1 MTRSG
6 MNWRPSLMT
15 SVDTPTDPALAGDAA
30 SPAAPAAASRPEASW
45 WSPENTVSVNV
56 SRILFALFFLGLW
69 EFGAGRLFDTFFFSS
84 PSRIFAQVGRELV
97 DPGFYRDLGVTA
109 AEMGIGFGIGAG
121 CGIGLGVLLA
131 RWAYVAKVLDPFLLA
146 LYSIPRIAL
155 APMLIVWFGIGYSSK
170 VFLGATLVFFI
181 TFFNTL
187 SGIRA
192 VDKALCDIARVMQA
206 TEWQVFR
213 KVMLPSA
220 SSWII
225 TSVKISLPFALVGV
239 ILGEF
244 LVSSEGLGYRLNA
257 YSTNYNITG
266 ALAIVFLMMVI
277 MLVLTSLTNAFEARV
292 LRWRPKS
299 GAEPVAQS

>member
-1 MTRSG
+1 MA
-6 MNWRPSLMT
+6 
-15 SVDTPTDPALAGDAA
+15 SVDAPTET
-30 SPAAPAAASRPEASW
+30 AAPARAPAPPRRRASLPW
-45 WSPENTVSVNV
+45 FSPENAVSLHV
-56 SRILFALFFLGLW
+56 SRAVFAAVVLGAW
-69 EFGAGRLFDTFFFSS
+69 EYGADRWFDSFFFST
-84 PSRIFAQVGRELV
+84 PFKILRQVVLERA
-97 DPGFYRDLGVTA
+97 DPGFEWDLWVTSF
-109 AEMGIGFGIGAG
+109 EMGLGFAIGAG
-121 CGIGLGVLLA
+121 SGIVLGVLLA

-146 LYSIPRIAL
+146 LYSIPRVAL

-187 SGIRA
+187 AGIRS
-192 VDKALCDIARVMQA
+192 VEKALCDIARVMQA
-206 TEWQVFR
+206 TEWQIFT

-220 SSWII
+220 SSWIL

-244 LVSSEGLGYRLNA
+244 LVSSEGLGFRLNT

-266 ALAIVFLMMVI
+266 AMAIVFLMMVL
-277 MLVLTSLTNAFEARV
+277 MLVLTTITNMVEARA

-299 GAEPVAQS
+299 AAEPVAQS